1 MKELSV
7 LVVDDHPMMREAVCT
22 YVESAAGMRCV
33 GEAAD
38 GETAVAAA
46 QRDKPDVVV
55 MDIQLPRKD
64 GIQATADISRHSTSS
79 AVLAV
84 TTFDQEQYAVRALRA
99 GARGYIVKD
108 AYAHEVIQAIRDV
121 GTGDIVLSPQIAKE
135 LVLDVSNDGQSIHGA
150 LAGYEEIPQVPE
162 SQLAVLQL
170 LGRGHSNAEIAREL
184 FLAEDTVKKYLRRLN
199 ERFGTRD
206 RVQLLIR
213 AVQLGF
219 VHP

>member
-1 MKELSV
+1 MTELDV

-22 YVESAAGMRCV
+22 YVDSAAGMRCV

-38 GETAVAAA
+38 GESAVSTALRVN
-46 QRDKPDVVV
+46 PDVVV

-64 GIQATADISRHSTSS
+64 GIQATAEITQHSPSS

-84 TTFDQEQYAVRALRA
+84 TTFDQEPYAVRALRA
-99 GARGYIVKD
+99 GARGYLVKD
-108 AYAHEVIQAIRDV
+108 AYAHEVIQAIHDV
-121 GTGDIVLSPQIAKE
+121 VTGDIVLSPQIAKD
-135 LVLDVSNDGQSIHGA
+135 LVVDVSNDVPSIQEA
-150 LAGYEEIPQVPE
+150 LAVYEEIPEVPE
-162 SQLAVLQL
+162 SQLAVLHL
-170 LGRGHSNAEIAREL
+170 LGRGYSNAEIARAL

-219 VHP
+219 IRP

>member
-1 MKELSV
+1 MTELDV

-22 YVESAAGMRCV
+22 YVDSAAGMKCV

-38 GETAVAAA
+38 GESAVAAA
-46 QRDKPDVVV
+46 LHLNPDVVV
-55 MDIQLPRKD
+55 MDIQMPRKD
-64 GIQATADISRHSTSS
+64 GIQATAELSQRSASS

-84 TTFDQEQYAVRALRA
+84 TTFNQEHYAVRALRA

-108 AYAHEVIQAIRDV
+108 AYAHEVIQAIQGV
-121 GTGDIVLSPQIAKE
+121 VTGDIILSPQIARE
-135 LVLDVSNDGQSIHGA
+135 LVVEVSNDGESLQGA
-150 LAGYEEIPQVPE
+150 LDEYEEIPQVPE
-162 SQLAVLQL
+162 RQLAVLQL

-199 ERFGTRD
+199 ERFSTRD

-219 VHP
+219 IQP